1 MEKKILKTNRFF
13 KKIILSF
20 ILLFFSTALFAE
32 NDFIKSQIRQGEL
45 KLYFSSDIERVT
57 YFSIPTKE
65 GVTKYVYDI
74 HGATLPLE
82 KGISHH
88 SFRNIESFKIGQNS
102 STKLR
107 MVIQSKQ
114 KFKENHTFVGKV
126 LTIPLIHEK
135 NGNLQKSN
143 EIRRSK
149 KQYIVVIDAGHGGR
163 DAGASEDDIKEKQV
177 VLSVAKKLKKQLQ
190 RRGYMVYMTRD
201 DDKFVNLPNRTEFAN
216 KKKANIFISIHAN
229 AAPTKQVANIFKGI
243 EVYYLS
249 PARTERA
256 KKAAEKENAVMF
268 EGKDFYIK
276 NEYLSLLNREK
287 IVESHKLGLDV
298 RGNMLSNV
306 RSAYN
311 NVEDG
316 GVKTANFWV
325 LVGAQMPAILV
336 ETGYITHP
344 QESQNLVE
352 SKYQYLLAK
361 GIAQGIEHY
370 LGNKHY

>member
-163 DAGASEDDIKEKQV
+163 DAGASKDDIKEKQV

-256 KKAAEKENAVMF
+256 KKAAEKENAVML

-370 LGNKHY
+370 LGNKH